1 MLFDVH
7 CSESYTAKSMLDELE
22 RKYNTE
28 EDRLKKYY
36 VSKFMRYQMV
46 DGKSVAEQTY
56 KIINLEHA
64 LSDAE
69 MKLPE
74 KFLVMSLVDKIFKS
88 WESFAI
94 TLKHKKERLSLVT
107 S

>member
-28 EDRLKKYY
+28 EHRLEKYY
-36 VSKFMRYQMV
+36 VFKFTRYQMEE
-46 DGKSVAEQTY
+46 GKSAVEQTHE
-56 KIINLEHA
+56 IINLGHA

-69 MKLPE
+69 MKLLE
-74 KFLVMSLVDKIFKS
+74 KFLIMSLVDKFFKS
-88 WESFAI
+88 
-94 TLKHKKERLSLVT
+94 
-107 S
+107 